1 MLTFNIV
8 EIACSKEL
16 NKLINKTNSYT
27 QISMNDFR
35 HGMSDIVDEASGVF
49 TKIISKMIAHKKLI
63 GLDSNWN

>member
-1 MLTFNIV
+1 MYSKIVFVFLLQFNIV

-35 HGMSDIVDEASGVF
+35 HGMSDIVDEASGQF
-49 TKIISKMIAHKKLI
+49 FFKL
-63 GLDSNWN
+63 N